1 MQGGVLIGCGAPLSC
16 ASLISVTGCKWWAR
30 WRAHPEPATCVQR
43 VAFVARPV
51 LVFCRA
57 SVCNPLHLPT
67 RCPVPVPVPPSASAS
82 APASDLA
89 LRCAPACDA
98 AVVLYSVMRRSA

>member
-30 WRAHPEPATCVQR
+30 WRAHPAPESKEWLWS
-43 VAFVARPV
+43 RPV